1 MVRGSRSRQ
10 DNSLFRKTTTRNGLR
25 IVSERVPGV
34 RSVSL
39 GVWVNV
45 GSRCEQ
51 PEESGL
57 SHFMEH
63 LVFKGTRR
71 RNARQIAES
80 LESLGGSL
88 NAFTTREH
96 TCYTARLLDEHLEQ
110 AVDILAD
117 ITCSP
122 TLTSRN
128 MNRERQVIVEEIKES
143 LDNPA
148 DHVHDL
154 FAQTH
159 WGGHPLGR
167 PIMGTQ
173 EIIQSVPRSRLTRF
187 RDRNY
192 RYGSVVIA
200 ASGAVSHQRL
210 ADLVRARFSLPE
222 GEAAAPQSAER
233 PSGPQVC
240 FQPDDN
246 AQTQLCVGFPG
257 IPFVHR
263 DRMPVILLA
272 SYLGGGMSSVLFQKI
287 REQRGLAYSVYCYH
301 DAFADAG
308 LFAVYLGTDQQHLRQ
323 AFDLILVEC
332 RRMKK
337 RCLDAAALGAI
348 KAQVKGHLTLGME
361 STAARMTRLGRQ
373 ELLLGKYLS
382 LEESL
387 AEIERVSAED
397 IQRAAHLVLDESRI
411 TLTALGPADP
421 GQFAGI
427 G

>member
-1 MVRGSRSRQ
+1 M
-10 DNSLFRKTTTRNGLR
+10 RNGLR
-25 IVSERVPGV
+25 VVSERVPGV
-34 RSVSL
+34 RSVAL

-51 PEESGL
+51 PDEGGL
-57 SHFMEH
+57 SHFLEH
-63 LVFKGTRR
+63 LVFKGTRH

-96 TCYTARLLDEHLEQ
+96 TCYTARLLDEHLGQ
-110 AVDILAD
+110 AVDVLSD
-117 ITCSP
+117 LTCCPS
-122 TLTSRN
+122 LTGTSI
-128 MNRERQVIVEEIKES
+128 NRERQVIIEEIRES
-143 LDNPA
+143 LDNPS

-173 EIIQSVPRSRLTRF
+173 EIIQSVPRSYLTGF
-187 RDRNY
+187 RRRNY
-192 RYGSVVIA
+192 RCGSVVIA
-200 ASGAVSHQRL
+200 ASGAISHERMVN
-210 ADLVRARFSLPE
+210 LVRTKFSLPD
-222 GEAAAPQSAER
+222 GEAAAPQPAER
-233 PSGPQVC
+233 RGGPQVC

-246 AQTQLCVGFPG
+246 AQTHLCVGFPG
-257 IPFVHR
+257 IPFAHP

-301 DAFADAG
+301 DAFTDAG
-308 LFAVYLGTDQQHLRQ
+308 LFAVYVGTDQQHLRQ
-323 AFDLILVEC
+323 AFDLIMVEC

-337 RCLDAAALGAI
+337 RRLDTAALSAI

-361 STAARMTRLGRQ
+361 STSARMTRLGRQ
-373 ELLLGKYLS
+373 ELLLGRYIS

-397 IQRAAHLVLDESRI
+397 IHRAAHLVLDESQI

-421 GQFAGI
+421 DQFGGI